1 MLAQARGDTLSL
13 HPELTIEPI
22 YKPSEQ
28 DGQQE
33 FDQSKA
39 GRRLSTYIDSEGKL
53 QIKTVCE
60 SPEIR
65 NLSERDSEEGLG
77 SDSDHP
83 EDGKKSFFFIF
94 SSEKILITLQSP
106 NFPASTL
113 HLGVSVTSSFIK
125 THLSDDFQRSLSF
138 LFSFVDLFIHFSK
151 TIFQA
156 VC

>member
-28 DGQQE
+28 EGQE

-77 SDSDHP
+77 SDSDQP
-83 EDGKKSFFFIF
+83 EDG
-94 SSEKILITLQSP
+94 E
-106 NFPASTL
+106 
-113 HLGVSVTSSFIK
+113 
-125 THLSDDFQRSLSF
+125 
-138 LFSFVDLFIHFSK
+138 LFY
-151 TIFQA
+151 
-156 VC
+156 